1 MKLKFCSFMML
12 RRFICTPLLCIACIF
27 VSHISFAQ
35 SGPGGISID
44 TSSVYN
50 CRLWFDA
57 ADLSNLSDGSEV
69 MLWQDKSISEV
80 VDNAIWNTS
89 YQNAFPAPI
98 FRDAPS
104 SSINGHPVVS
114 FESGGMLLI
123 GENSQN
129 PSTDLATNPDQ
140 YTTYKRTIFVAFRT
154 GSDVMERQ
162 YIWEQG
168 GGWRGI
174 NIYIYQGEI
183 YMGVY
188 DSRNDQDTGDGSV
201 PKFGFSYKTAAI
213 QPNTTYVV
221 SLVYNAPEDNT
232 LDYEGTS
239 LKGTLNGQ
247 DFGDLQHA
255 GNMEPG
261 FGGLG
266 RQDDPIGVGGI
277 NSETAN
283 ETGYLSE
290 DCSGALPCSGN
301 SNNTGQ
307 ATFKGRI
314 AEMIYYAYNLN
325 DAQRIIVENYLGAK
339 YTANVIEHDLY
350 PYQFNF
356 GYNLIGVGKEN
367 EDHLHSVSQGDNMFE
382 MRVDPTVAFT
392 ANTPQYLLAGA
403 NKAPKTWTST
413 LSPDPEK
420 INRLERT
427 WRWSRSGQEPENKN
441 VEFRFDPGAMPPLP
455 DGFSKYIL
463 LIDNQNQ
470 ALPSFSDPDTERIEL
485 VYNSSDSTYRI
496 TTDIQDGAYM
506 TLGALKP
513 AVSFTN
519 LSTMAMENGG
529 EISVEVQ
536 TNYVVMSP
544 GGVEVGLN
552 FMDGTATNP
561 EDYNPSETSILIPV
575 GQRNASVNIDIIDNT
590 DQSLDPSNNFQVA
603 IDSSASNPPIHLGT
617 SHIHTVNIYDNEYT
631 VNALFTTS
639 NSEFD
644 EGNGT
649 ASLEITTQGTLS
661 QEAVV
666 RIIDQGTGT
675 AVYVTDY
682 ILPSGE
688 WSVLADGRRYIDIP
702 FEAGTNILKT
712 ITLPIFEDNIDKENT
727 TIHFVLVPLSGIG
740 GNPTLGNLSHEITI
754 IDNDNPPVAQSA
766 ITESAGYEVVS
777 DPRIEVILSGP
788 SGKIVEVPFSI
799 IGGTATNGATHPISD
814 YTAETT
820 GVVIFPPGDTLS
832 YLYYD
837 PISGSMAISVD
848 ADGVPEPDETII
860 FELGDNP
867 INATIGENTVH
878 TYTIKDYEAFEWKG
892 VAGIGQLRDNTIW
905 IEPNAEPTGD
915 ITALTNKSNQ
925 PITLTSQ
932 TGSAPIISSP
942 ETGINSKKVLQ
953 FDGNKRVDIGN
964 SDLSDSSP
972 LINSGTYY
980 DRKSI
985 FFVLKPGL
993 NSNDEQVIFEQGGTD
1008 KGLNIYLKNG
1018 KLYFQAWN
1026 LTDDDGSG
1034 NLAPWGG
1041 DLSYASSQSLNTGQA
1056 YVVSCHYNSNAVN
1069 GLEIFIDGALSNA
1082 YIGNVGR
1089 LYNHPAKAALGGVNN
1104 QTRFAS
1110 GEYTDESG
1118 KHFTGALGDFIYYN
1132 EPLMNDARRIILHNH
1147 LSGKYNIPLTGNEQH
1162 IDLSYAQ
1169 ASDENPDFNYEIAG
1183 IGRVGDGNLHGD
1195 AQGPAEMRLNNPSF
1209 QGDDAF
1215 LIWGHNGYPFAEAWP
1230 FTSYPLPEG
1239 ILQRSKRVWRM
1250 YGTNEPAVSKA
1261 DITFEMG
1268 EDGDDWVF
1276 SQNPEHLHLLVHNNT
1291 NPNDFGTAV
1300 VYTTGEIENGNVVR
1314 FKNISIEPNT
1324 YLTLGSSEGIEIQQ
1338 PEYLN
1343 LSAAIQA
1350 AAVQLFWATSVEIN
1364 NDFFEIQRAS
1374 ENLQWHHIMS
1384 VNAVGES
1391 ATPQSYTVQDPE
1403 LTYGNTYYRIKLFD
1417 NDGSFVY
1424 SNVVTIFYTSDLA
1437 GSKIVVYPNPTSDG
1451 RVYMRIPHAV
1461 AGEDATIKVYNIAGK
1476 LIRDTKYIANTAIK
1490 EIDLQGAQTG
1500 MYIIK
1505 IESSLFSETVKVIVE

>member
-1 MKLKFCSFMML
+1 MML
-12 RRFICTPLLCIACIF
+12 RKFVSTPLLCIACVF
-27 VSHISFAQ
+27 FNYVSFAQ
-35 SGPGGISID
+35 SGPGGISVD

-57 ADLSNLSDGSEV
+57 ADLTQLSDGSQV
-69 MLWQDKSISEV
+69 TLWQDKSISEV

-89 YQNAFPAPI
+89 YQNAFPAPL
-98 FRDAPS
+98 FRDASS

-123 GENSQN
+123 GENSQSQ
-129 PSTDLATNPDQ
+129 STDLATNPNQ

-174 NIYIYQGEI
+174 NIYIYEGEI

-188 DSRNDQDTGDGSV
+188 DSRNDPDTGGGSV
-201 PKFGFSYKTAAI
+201 PKFGFSYKTAII

-232 LDYEGTS
+232 IDYEGTS

-247 DFGDLQHA
+247 DFGGLQHA

-266 RQDDPIGVGGI
+266 RQGDPIGVGGI

-314 AEMIYYAYNLN
+314 AEIIYYAYNLN

-367 EDHLHSVSQGDNMFE
+367 ADNNHSVSQGDNMFE
-382 MRVDPTVAFT
+382 MRVDPAVAFT
-392 ANTPQYLLAGA
+392 ANTPQYLLVGA
-403 NKAPKTWTST
+403 NKAPRTWTST
-413 LSPDPEK
+413 LTPDPQK
-420 INRLERT
+420 IKRMERT
-427 WRWSRSGQEPENKN
+427 WRWSRSGQEAENKN
-441 VEFRFDPGAMPPLP
+441 VDLRFDAKLMPALP
-455 DGFSKYIL
+455 SGFSKYVL
-463 LIDNQNQ
+463 LVDNQNQ
-470 ALPSFSDPDTERIEL
+470 ALPSFSDPSTERIEL
-485 VYNSSDSTYRI
+485 IYNNSDSTYRI
-496 TTDIQDGAYM
+496 TADIQDGAYM
-506 TLGALKP
+506 TLGAIKP

-519 LSTMAMENGG
+519 ISTTAMENAG

-544 GGVEVGLN
+544 AGVEIGLN
-552 FMDGTATNP
+552 FIDGTASNP
-561 EDYNPSETSILIPV
+561 EHYTTSETSLLIPA
-575 GQRNASVNIDIIDNT
+575 GQRSASVNINIIDDT
-590 DQSLDPSNNFQVA
+590 DQGQYPTKSFQINIDTTLSNL
-603 IDSSASNPPIHLGT
+603 PIHPGKFP
-617 SHIHTVNIYDNEYT
+617 SHSVMIYDNEYPVT
-631 VNALFTTS
+631 ASFTSST
-639 NSEFD
+639 SEFD

-649 ASLEITTQGTLS
+649 SSLEITTQGTLS
-661 QEAVV
+661 QESTV

-675 AVYVTDY
+675 AVYVKDY

-688 WSVLADGRRYIDIP
+688 WSLLADGRRYIDIT
-702 FEAGTNILKT
+702 FAAGTNILKD
-712 ITLPIFEDNIDKENT
+712 ISFPIFDDNIDEQNR
-727 TIHFVLVPLSGIG
+727 TIRFVLVPLSGIG
-740 GNPTLGNLSHEITI
+740 GNPALGNLAHEITI
-754 IDNDNPPVAQSA
+754 IDNDNPPLAQFATTAS
-766 ITESAGYEVVS
+766 SGYEVVS

-799 IGGTATNGATHPISD
+799 TGGTATNGATHPVSD

-837 PISGSMAISVD
+837 PISRSLAISVD

-860 FELGDNP
+860 FQLSDNP
-867 INATIGENTVH
+867 INATIGANTVH

-892 VAGIGQLRDNTIW
+892 IAGIGKLRDNTIW
-905 IEPNAEPTGD
+905 IEPNTEPTGD
-915 ITALTNKSNQ
+915 ITALTNKSKQ
-925 PITLTSQ
+925 PITLTSK
-932 TGSAPIISSP
+932 TGSAPTISSP
-942 ETGINSKKVLQ
+942 ETGINYNKVIQ
-953 FDGNKRVDIGN
+953 FTGNKRVDIGN

-972 LINSGTYY
+972 LVNSGAYY

-1026 LTDDDGSG
+1026 VSDDDGIG

-1041 DLSYASSQSLNTGQA
+1041 DLSYASSQILNTGQA
-1056 YVVSCHYNSNAVN
+1056 YVVSCHYNSSSVN
-1069 GLEIFIDGALSNA
+1069 GLEIYINGKLSGA

-1089 LYNHPAKAALGGVNN
+1089 LFNHPARAALGGVNN

-1110 GEYTDESG
+1110 GEYTGESG
-1118 KHFTGALGDFIYYN
+1118 KHFTGALGDFIYFN
-1132 EPLMNDARRIILHNH
+1132 EPLMNDARRTILQNH
-1147 LSGKYNIPLTGNEQH
+1147 LSGKYNIALSENEQYF
-1162 IDLSYAQ
+1162 DLNYAETN
-1169 ASDENPDFNYEIAG
+1169 SVNPNFNYEIAG
-1183 IGRVGDGNLHGD
+1183 LGRVGDGNLHGD
-1195 AQGPAEMRLNNPSF
+1195 AQGSAEMRLNNPSF
-1209 QGDDAF
+1209 EGNGAF
-1215 LIWGHNGYPFAEAWP
+1215 LIWGHNGHPFAEAWH

-1250 YGTNEPAVSKA
+1250 YGSSELSVSTA

-1268 EDGDDWVF
+1268 EEGDDWVF
-1276 SQNPEHLHLLVHNNT
+1276 SLNPKHLHLLVHNNT
-1291 NPNDFGTAV
+1291 NPNDFGNAD
-1300 VYTTGEIENGNVVR
+1300 VYTTGEILNGNVVS
-1314 FKNISIEPNT
+1314 FKNISLEPNT
-1324 YLTLGSSEGIEIQQ
+1324 YITLASSEGIEIQQ
-1338 PEYLN
+1338 PEFLN
-1343 LSAAIQA
+1343 LSAAIQG
-1350 AAVQLFWATSVEIN
+1350 AAVQLFWVTSAEVN
-1364 NDFFEIQRAS
+1364 SDFFEIDRAG
-1374 ENLQWHHIMS
+1374 EDLQWRHILS

-1391 ATPQSYTVQDPE
+1391 TTPQSYSAKDPE
-1403 LTYGNTYYRIKLFD
+1403 LTYGNTYYRVKLYD
-1417 NDGSFVY
+1417 KDASFLY
-1424 SNVVTIFYTSDLA
+1424 SNVVTVFYTSNLA
-1437 GSKIVVYPNPTSDG
+1437 GSAIVVYPNPSEG
-1451 RVYMRIPHAV
+1451 RVYIRIPHSV
-1461 AGEDATIKVYNIAGK
+1461 AGEDATIKVYDIAGK

-1490 EIDLQGAQTG
+1490 EIDLQGVLTG

-1505 IESSLFSETVKVIVE
+1505 IESSLFSETVKVLIE